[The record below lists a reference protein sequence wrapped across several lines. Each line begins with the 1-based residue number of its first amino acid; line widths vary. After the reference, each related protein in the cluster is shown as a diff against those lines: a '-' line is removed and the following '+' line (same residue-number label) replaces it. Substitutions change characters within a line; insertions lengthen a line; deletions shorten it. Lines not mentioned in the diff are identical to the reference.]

1 MKKSIL
7 FLLFYFNCAHAI
19 EVTCNFEEV
28 YKDGQVQE
36 GILMIKDDML
46 RYQYSKDSLFTIISK
61 QNNFYTV
68 RNDSKIVQK
77 LSENIEPLKKFIE
90 MTLDY
95 PDIKEFYEEDNILVK
110 VEKSD
115 DKFIKRLSI
124 KSDELSLSVNIF
136 NCNFD
141 PINKK
146 YFLHFNFVEY
156 EQ

>member
-1 MKKSIL
+1 MKRLIL
-7 FLLFYFNCAHAI
+7 LALLYLNSAHAI
-19 EVTCNFEEV
+19 EVKCYFEEV

-46 RYQYSKDSLFTIISK
+46 RYQYAKDNLFTIISK

-95 PDIKEFYEEDNILVK
+95 PDIKELYEDDNILVK
-110 VEKSD
+110 VEKSENE
-115 DKFIKRLSI
+115 FIKRLSI

-156 EQ
+156 E

>member
-1 MKKSIL
+1 ML
-7 FLLFYFNCAHAI
+7 YFIGAHAI
-19 EVTCNFEEV
+19 EVMCNFEEV

-46 RYQYSKDSLFTIISK
+46 RYQYAKDNLFTIISK

-77 LSENIEPLKKFIE
+77 LTENTEPLKKFIE

-95 PDIKEFYEEDNILVK
+95 PDIKELYEEDNILVK
-110 VEKSD
+110 VEKSENE
-115 DKFIKRLSI
+115 FIKRLSI

-141 PINKK
+141 SINKK

-156 EQ
+156 E

>member
-1 MKKSIL
+1 ML
-7 FLLFYFNCAHAI
+7 YFNGAHAI
-19 EVTCNFEEV
+19 EVMCNFEEV

-46 RYQYSKDSLFTIISK
+46 RYQYAKDNLFTIISK

-77 LSENIEPLKKFIE
+77 LTENTEPLKKFIE
-90 MTLDY
+90 MTSDY
-95 PDIKEFYEEDNILVK
+95 PDIKELYEEDNILVK
-110 VEKSD
+110 VEKSENE
-115 DKFIKRLSI
+115 FIKRLSI

-141 PINKK
+141 SINKK

-156 EQ
+156 E

>member
-1 MKKSIL
+1 
-7 FLLFYFNCAHAI
+7 
-19 EVTCNFEEV
+19 
-28 YKDGQVQE
+28 
-36 GILMIKDDML
+36 MIKDDML
-46 RYQYSKDSLFTIISK
+46 RYQYAKDNLFTIISK

-95 PDIKEFYEEDNILVK
+95 PDIKELYEDDNILVK
-110 VEKSD
+110 VEKSENQ
-115 DKFIKRLSI
+115 FIKRLSI

-156 EQ
+156 E